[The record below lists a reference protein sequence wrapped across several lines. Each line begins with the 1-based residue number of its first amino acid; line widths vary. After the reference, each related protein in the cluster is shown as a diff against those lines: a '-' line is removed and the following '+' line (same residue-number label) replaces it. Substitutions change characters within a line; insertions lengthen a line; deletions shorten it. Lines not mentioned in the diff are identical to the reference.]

1 MPVYSRENAQPSSKH
16 SLPPA
21 GTPAETS
28 ARSPRSAFMR
38 MLGDSQ
44 SFRELL
50 SKRWGV
56 YKRGLTRGVLSSTRF
71 MEAHP
76 WLTFATLTTVLSW
89 VALHEMAFRH
99 LDHDELYT
107 FYIANAASWRRTLE
121 LSQTVDLHPPLSYLL
136 TRTVFHFLGASTF
149 TARIPSIV
157 AFIVASGLIFA
168 FLSRISSV
176 VFASVGLFFF
186 WNSSLAD
193 YGRVAR
199 PYALLLM
206 FSALLFFGW
215 DRATDGRERRGWA
228 LAAVAAGTCG
238 MVLSHV
244 LALLP
249 LAAFGLAE
257 LVRFAIRRKP
267 DWKLWA
273 AMLLPAISTVT
284 YIPLFRTQGSL
295 LYAQYYQ
302 PRPLRLLAFYWGSL
316 SLALRP
322 LLCILVMAVLW
333 PVFSQDARAD
343 SGDEARKLTVP
354 HRLLLLLLFLVP
366 AGVGILFARSGT
378 AFFDRYGIVILI
390 TLAVVPASLLSIRSR
405 KSLFAGGIGFGIVVM
420 FWFVQSFARP
430 WVIESTASLLPL
442 RVAAVVSALAIAT
455 PELPQPPPVLLPA
468 YLSREERQAP
478 KLKKIRSVF
487 PELPMVAGSA
497 LSFMELDHYEDNT
510 FTSRLFL
517 LTNRAAAENITH
529 FTVFEGYAQLKG
541 LFPIR
546 GTVAPYDQFIA
557 THRHFLVLGDYCH
570 PTEWLL
576 RKLEGDGAQ
585 LKIIGTYQGTHE
597 DNTLYEVTFRTPA
610 PQPTASL
617 LESTLHSKSD

>member
-1 MPVYSRENAQPSSKH
+1 MDNGPE
-16 SLPPA
+16 
-21 GTPAETS
+21 
-28 ARSPRSAFMR
+28 PRSAFMR
-38 MLGDSQ
+38 ILGDSQ

-50 SKRWGV
+50 SKRCAV
-56 YKRGLTRGVLSSTRF
+56 YKRGLARLVLSSTRF

-76 WLTFATLTTVLSW
+76 WLTFAALTTLLGW
-89 VALHEMAFRH
+89 FALHQMAFRH

-107 FYIANAASWRRTLE
+107 FYISNAASWRRTLE
-121 LSQTVDLHPPLSYLL
+121 LSQTADLHPPLSYLL

-149 TARIPSIV
+149 TARIPSIA

-193 YGRVAR
+193 YARVAR

-206 FSALLFFGW
+206 FTALLFFGW

-228 LAAVAAGTCG
+228 LAAVAAGACG
-238 MVLSHV
+238 MLLSHV

-273 AMLLPAISTVT
+273 AMLLPAISLVT
-284 YIPLFRTQGSL
+284 YIPLFRTQRSL
-295 LYAQYYQ
+295 LFAPYYQ

-316 SLALRP
+316 NLVARP
-322 LLCILVMAVLW
+322 LLCILVVAALW
-333 PVFSQDARAD
+333 PVFSKHAQAD

-366 AGVGILFARSGT
+366 VGAGILLARSGT

-390 TLAVVPASLLSIRSR
+390 TLAVVPAFLLSIRSR
-405 KSLFAGGIGFGIVVM
+405 RNPFAGSIGFGIVMM
-420 FWFVQSFARP
+420 FWLVQSFARP

-442 RVAAVVSALAIAT
+442 RAAAVVSAFVIAV
-455 PELPQPPPVLLPA
+455 PEVPQPPPVLLPT
-468 YLSREERQAP
+468 YLNREERQAP
-478 KLKKIRSVF
+478 KVKKISSVF

-497 LSFMELDHYEDNT
+497 LPFMELDHYEDNT

-517 LTNRAAAENITH
+517 LDNREAAVNLVH
-529 FTVFEGYAQLKG
+529 FTLFEGYGRLKD

-576 RKLEGDGAQ
+576 RKLEADGAQ
-585 LKIIGTYQGTHE
+585 LKIIGLYEGTHE
-597 DNTLYEVTFRTPA
+597 DHDLYEVTFRATA
-610 PQPTASL
+610 PPPTASL
-617 LESTLHSKSD
+617 VESTLHSRF